1 MAFGGRT
8 IVYIDDDPDSI
19 KLVDFILR
27 PLDLD
32 FIAAPD
38 GHRGLEAI
46 RESNPDLVLLDLIL
60 PDMDGWQVYE
70 QMLADDETKDIPVI
84 VVTARIRALDR
95 QSGHFAE
102 VAEHLTKPLV
112 PQELLR
118 AVTRLLEAAP

>member
-1 MAFGGRT
+1 MAATKRT
-8 IVYIDDDPDSI
+8 VLYIDDDPDSI
-19 KLVDFILR
+19 SLVDFILG

-32 FIAAPD
+32 LVAAPD

-46 RESNPDLVLLDLIL
+46 RRSKPDLVLLDLIL

-70 QMLADDETKDIPVI
+70 QIVADDETKDIPVI

-95 QSGHFAE
+95 QSKYFTE
-102 VAEHLTKPLV
+102 VAGQLTKPLV

-118 AVTRLLEAAP
+118 AVSRLLEAAP